1 MLSDLRCAGSLSR
14 GEVERLQKV
23 LDEICLNERVAHHS
37 ALCDEVGKQIVHLY
51 RSGIRDSSEIMAIM
65 ELRFRRH

>member
-1 MLSDLRCAGSLSR
+1 MLSDLHCAASLSP

-23 LDEICLNERVAHHS
+23 LDDVCLNEHVAHHS

-51 RSGIRDSSEIMAIM
+51 RSGIRESTEILAIM